1 MVTVTGSTSCRGR
14 RGGADGAPT
23 SRRGG
28 AGGGGSRGRRGGA
41 SRGRRGGADGGAALL
56 VVLKHLNSRA
66 LDSTH
71 HVLHDDVNFFF
82 SVVMLCNTSSVSPIV
97 SGRAAFV
104 LSSIEDL
111 ASLSNFSTFDIAS
124 SAAFAA
130 TA

>member
-82 SVVMLCNTSSVSPIV
+82 FGGDALQHLLGFPNRFRSCC
-97 SGRAAFV
+97 FC
-104 LSSIEDL
+104 SIL
-111 ASLSNFSTFDIAS
+111 H
-124 SAAFAA
+124 
-130 TA
+130 

>member
-28 AGGGGSRGRRGGA
+28 AGGGVGSC
-41 SRGRRGGADGGAALL
+41 GRRGGADGGAALL

-82 SVVMLCNTSSVSPIV
+82 FGGDALQHLLGFPNRFRSCCFCCILHRARSKLQFLC
-97 SGRAAFV
+97 R
-104 LSSIEDL
+104 
-111 ASLSNFSTFDIAS
+111 
-124 SAAFAA
+124 SARSAQLKA
-130 TA
+130 

>member
-82 SVVMLCNTSSVSPIV
+82 FGGDALQHLLGFPNRFRSCCFCVS
-97 SGRAAFV
+97 
-104 LSSIEDL
+104 LH
-111 ASLSNFSTFDIAS
+111 
-124 SAAFAA
+124 
-130 TA
+130 

>member
-14 RGGADGAPT
+14 RGGADGTPT

-28 AGGGGSRGRRGGA
+28 AGGVGSRGRRGGA

-82 SVVMLCNTSSVSPIV
+82 FGGDALQHLLGFPNRFRSCCFCCILH
-97 SGRAAFV
+97 
-104 LSSIEDL
+104 
-111 ASLSNFSTFDIAS
+111 
-124 SAAFAA
+124 
-130 TA
+130 